1 MSEAG
6 GISCG
11 HHPERPAVAVCIDCE
26 TPLCFACRHVGH
38 DGLSRCEAC
47 LEQTRLPALSPMA
60 NDARAEPEPPLFV
73 PETLPD
79 DAARA
84 LPAPEPA
91 EGEPRPAS
99 PAEAA
104 ARLVATVE
112 PIPWEQAERYSAPLA
127 MWLTLTAI
135 LRSPLHAVLRI
146 PWERRDFVTP
156 LVLAVS
162 AGTLGHLGILFSA
175 FLFADL
181 NAVLGPQFRELG
193 VSPVAGALI
202 AMTTVPLGVTL
213 KLFLASGLSHFL
225 LKSVGAARRPYEAT
239 FRVFAYAG
247 VTSLLALIPGLGAPL
262 AMAMTLLVV
271 LLGIRVAH
279 RATPGQSFLGAAPH
293 FVALLLEAGV

>member
-6 GISCG
+6 GIPCG
-11 HHPERPAVAVCIDCE
+11 HHPERPAAAVCIDCE

-38 DGLSRCEAC
+38 DGLARCEAC
-47 LEQTRLPALSPMA
+47 LEQTRLPALSRPA
-60 NDARAEPEPPLFV
+60 DDDASAEPEPPLLV

-79 DAARA
+79 DTARA

-91 EGEPRPAS
+91 DPTAPADKT
-99 PAEAA
+99 EAA
-104 ARLVATVE
+104 ARLVATLE
-112 PIPWEQAERYSAPLA
+112 PIPWEQAERYPAPLA
-127 MWLTLTAI
+127 MWLTLMAI
-135 LRSPLHAVLRI
+135 LRSPLHAVVRI

-162 AGTLGHLGILFSA
+162 AGVLGHIGILISA

-181 NAVLGPQFRELG
+181 SAVLGPQFRELG
-193 VSPVAGALI
+193 ISPVAGALI
-202 AMTTVPLGVTL
+202 ALTTVPLGITL

-225 LKSVGAARRPYEAT
+225 LRSVGAARRPYEAT

>member
-1 MSEAG
+1 MPEAG

-11 HHPERPAVAVCIDCE
+11 HHPERPAGAVCIDCG
-26 TPLCFACRHVGH
+26 TPLCSACRHVGH

-47 LEQTRLPALSPMA
+47 LAQTRLPALSA
-60 NDARAEPEPPLFV
+60 DDDAPEPPLFV
-73 PETLPD
+73 PETRTEGTP
-79 DAARA
+79 RA
-84 LPAPEPA
+84 LPAPEP
-91 EGEPRPAS
+91 EPARPDD
-99 PAEAA
+99 AA
-104 ARLVATVE
+104 ARLVATLE

-135 LRSPLHAVLRI
+135 LRSPLHAVVRI
-146 PWERRDFVTP
+146 PWERNDFVTP
-156 LVLAVS
+156 LVLGVS
-162 AGTLGHLGILFSA
+162 AGILGHLGILLSA
-175 FLFADL
+175 FMFADL

-193 VSPVAGALI
+193 VPPVAGALI
-202 AMTTVPLGVTL
+202 ALTTVPLAITL

-279 RATPGQSFLGAAPH
+279 RATPAQSFLGAAPH

>member
-6 GISCG
+6 GIPCG
-11 HHPERPAVAVCIDCE
+11 HHPERPAAAVCIDCE

-47 LEQTRLPALSPMA
+47 LEQTRLPALSRA
-60 NDARAEPEPPLFV
+60 DDDAPAEPEPPLFV

-79 DAARA
+79 DTVRA
-84 LPAPEPA
+84 LPAPEPP
-91 EGEPRPAS
+91 EPQSPADK
-99 PAEAA
+99 AEAA

-112 PIPWEQAERYSAPLA
+112 PIPWEQAERYPAPLA

-135 LRSPLHAVLRI
+135 LRSPLHAVVRI

-162 AGTLGHLGILFSA
+162 AGVLGHIGILVSA

-181 NAVLGPQFRELG
+181 NAVLGPQFHELG

-202 AMTTVPLGVTL
+202 AMTTVPLGITL
-213 KLFLASGLSHFL
+213 KLFLASALSHFL

-239 FRVFAYAG
+239 FRIFAYAG

-293 FVALLLEAGV
+293 FVALLLSAGV